1 VSGSAEIATVTAAL
15 RNLLAE
21 GMAPD
26 PDLADTVFTTQ
37 PPDLARTDA
46 VTANQLNLFL
56 YRAAVNPA
64 WSNLSVPGRVAPGE
78 DAPPPLALTLSYLLT
93 AYGRDNDARR
103 PFSHLLL
110 GRAMG
115 VLHDNPILAAAPPAE
130 AGLRRNIPPIRLT
143 LQPLSLDDI
152 SKLWSGFQTHY
163 RLSVAY
169 EASVVLIESAR
180 PVRTPPPALRLGL
193 RSDALPGGAMP
204 LLDRPHAAQS
214 PQSGDLVVLMGSGL
228 LGDATIRLTQGGRSW
243 DLPAQAAAQ
252 GDRVQ
257 FTLPAKDGPSAGWS
271 TVTAR
276 LTRGTQT
283 VTSNTLPLAI
293 APRIVSPLPMT
304 VRQKADGV
312 ELEFEVTPPVR
323 PEQTVS
329 LLLGSRE
336 TPVTSRSAGGRT
348 LHVTV
353 RGLAAG
359 SYLLRLRVDG
369 VDSAFLDLS
378 QSGAPAFDPAARLTV
393 TA

>member
-1 VSGSAEIATVTAAL
+1 MSGSAEIATVTAAL

-64 WSNLSVPGRVAPGE
+64 WSNHPVPGRVAAGE
-78 DAPPPLALTLSYLLT
+78 EAPPPLALTLSYLLT

-115 VLHDNPILAAAPPAE
+115 VLHDNPILAAAPQPE
-130 AGLRRNIPPIRLT
+130 AGLRRNTPPIRLT

-169 EASVVLIESAR
+169 EASVVLIESTR

-204 LLDRPHAAQS
+204 LLERPHAAQAAR
-214 PQSGDLVVLMGSGL
+214 SGEGVVLTGSGL
-228 LGDATIRLTQGGRSW
+228 LGDVTIRLTQGDRRW
-243 DLPAQAAAQ
+243 DLPAQASPQ
-252 GDRVQ
+252 GDQVQ
-257 FTLPAKDGPSAGWS
+257 LTLPAQDGPSAGWA

-276 LTRGTQT
+276 LSRAGQSL
-283 VTSNTLPLAI
+283 TSNAVALAI

-304 VRQKADGV
+304 APQRAEGLAL
-312 ELEFEVTPPVR
+312 ELEVSPPVL
-323 PEQTVS
+323 PQQTAS

-336 TPVTSRSAGGRT
+336 MPVTSRSASGRK

-353 RGLAAG
+353 RGLAPG
-359 SYLLRLRVDG
+359 TYLLRLRVDG
-369 VDSAFLDLS
+369 VDSSFLDLTHS
-378 QSGAPAFDPAARLTV
+378 EAPAFDTTARLTV
-393 TA
+393 TP